1 MKKMDLKVKLR
12 RALRGRSRGFTLI
25 EVVIAIAL
33 IGIIGAAV
41 LSALST
47 ASLALIIADKRA
59 TAESLAR
66 TEMEYVKQ
74 QQYKCAPDGGVYT
87 YNITAV
93 TSPDYATYSVWSE
106 GRAPGNYTQSV
117 IIGVPWNSG
126 NNTAAPED
134 NGLQKIKLQIRRGVE
149 VVTTLE
155 DYKRG
160 SCP

>member
-1 MKKMDLKVKLR
+1 MKKMRLTKETRK
-12 RALRGRSRGFTLI
+12 AWGGRSRGFTLI

-33 IGIIGAAV
+33 IGIIGAAI

-66 TEMEYVKQ
+66 TQMEDVKKQ
-74 QQYKCAPDGGVYT
+74 EYQCAPSDGVAT
-87 YNITAV
+87 YNITIV

-106 GRAPGNYTQSV
+106 NRTPDQYAQGV
-117 IIGVPWNSG
+117 LIGVPWNSG
-126 NNTAAPED
+126 NNTAASKD
-134 NGLQKIKLQIRRGVE
+134 NGLQKIKLEIRRGGE
-149 VVTTLE
+149 AVTTLE

-160 SCP
+160 GCP